1 MIGHQNVTKLVNA
14 VKVSDNPTLHR
25 DTIKDCFIALITQ
38 DLHVIKRELDN
49 LLQDINE
56 KGILVLGLFFFF
68 FFLQKWINGKLSNVM
83 LRWILLMELTT
94 ITI

>member
-1 MIGHQNVTKLVNA
+1 MLHIIAEIKPLREVIGHQNVTKLLNA
-14 VKVSDNPTLHR
+14 VKCSDSTLHR

-56 KGILVLGLFFFF
+56 QGIYL
-68 FFLQKWINGKLSNVM
+68 
-83 LRWILLMELTT
+83 
-94 ITI
+94 

>member
-1 MIGHQNVTKLVNA
+1 MLYIIAEIKPLREVIGHQNVTKLLNA
-14 VKVSDNPTLHR
+14 VKFSDNPTLHR

-56 KGILVLGLFFFF
+56 QGIYCF
-68 FFLQKWINGKLSNVM
+68 S
-83 LRWILLMELTT
+83 
-94 ITI
+94 